1 MEKVLEKYLAGA
13 SGYPVEWRRKLLR
26 LIENLTLGPGA
37 VGYLVE
43 SLHGAG
49 SPMAQRIML
58 ARLGDLDHKERL
70 AMCIAG
76 IPE

>member
-1 MEKVLEKYLAGA
+1 M
-13 SGYPVEWRRKLLR
+13 LR
-26 LIENLTLGPGA
+26 LIENLTIGVGA

-58 ARLGDLDHKERL
+58 ARLADLEHKVEL
-70 AMCIAG
+70 AKKVAG
-76 IPE
+76 INEPID